1 MSQPPDPRN
10 AGARRR
16 RTCHEAITAL
26 PRTRLP
32 LGLSA
37 LRERN
42 RVGSLAVAWYAEF
55 NVRATLHVSRV
66 LVSVCATFGTGCGG
80 GGAGPGLP
88 DSAAEGAG
96 AVAVDASVVLVQG
109 PFVCPAIDAFSIDP
123 AAVVPDQAAQLEV
136 TTVGPSPST
145 IQWTVSPPSGG
156 VFSDPTAPDPAFHC
170 GAVGIMTVAVQV
182 GIVDPNLGNV
192 CIGVANTSYSGLIR
206 CEAAR

>member
-1 MSQPPDPRN
+1 MSRSHHGIATDSVAPGDIRF
-10 AGARRR
+10 ARAKPGWVAR
-16 RTCHEAITAL
+16 
-26 PRTRLP
+26 
-32 LGLSA
+32 G
-37 LRERN
+37 
-42 RVGSLAVAWYAEF
+42 RVVRKF

-109 PFVCPAIDAFSIDP
+109 PFVCPAIDAFSHRPRRSGPRPGRAARGDHRGAVAVDDP
-123 AAVVPDQAAQLEV
+123 VDGQP
-136 TTVGPSPST
+136 TVGVSSP
-145 IQWTVSPPSGG
+145 IPTV
-156 VFSDPTAPDPAFHC
+156 PDPAFHC
-170 GAVGIMTVAVQV
+170 GAVGVMTVAVQV

-206 CEAAR
+206 CEATR